1 MSALEKN
8 LYKQISVK
16 STRAKDNIASSVPT
30 YKGFSTV
37 NSENSSP
44 ALYDIALIK
53 QDIIN
58 HFHIRQGE
66 KLSDPEFGTIIWDII
81 FEPLTEDT
89 INAIIQNV
97 SRIVNYDPRVKVNK
111 IDVKQPY
118 RYNIRLKAFLTSYA
132 RNRIA
137 KVGIKENYFIQG
149 KNAI

>member
-89 INAIIQNV
+89 INAIIQNI

-118 RYNIRLKAFLTSYA
+118 EHAIRIDCELVYLSYSIVEKLQFTFDEKAGFLT
-132 RNRIA
+132 
-137 KVGIKENYFIQG
+137 Q
-149 KNAI
+149 

>member
-1 MSALEKN
+1 MSALEKQ
-8 LYKQISVK
+8 LYKQLSVK
-16 STRAKDNIASSVPT
+16 QNKSNNIASAPVT

-37 NSENSSP
+37 NSNNSSP

-66 KLSDPEFGTIIWDII
+66 KLSDPEFGTIVWDII

-89 INAIIQNV
+89 KNAIVQNI

-111 IDVKQPY
+111 IEVQQPY
-118 RYNIRLKAFLTSYA
+118 EHAIRIDCELVYLPYSIVEKLQFTFDQNA
-132 RNRIA
+132 
-137 KVGIKENYFIQG
+137 GFI
-149 KNAI
+149 N

>member
-1 MSALEKN
+1 MSALEKQ
-8 LYKQISVK
+8 LYKQLSVK
-16 STRAKDNIASSVPT
+16 QNKSNNIASAAGT

-37 NSENSSP
+37 NSNNSSP

-81 FEPLTEDT
+81 FEPLTNDT
-89 INAIIQNV
+89 RDAIIQNV
-97 SRIVNYDPRVKVNK
+97 SRIINYDPRVKVNK

-118 RYNIRLKAFLTSYA
+118 EHAIRIDCELVYLPYSIVEKLQFTFDEKAGFL
-132 RNRIA
+132 N
-137 KVGIKENYFIQG
+137 
-149 KNAI
+149 

>member
-8 LYKQISVK
+8 LYKQLSVK

-89 INAIIQNV
+89 INAIIQNI

-118 RYNIRLKAFLTSYA
+118 EHAIRIDCELVYLSYSIVEKLQFTFDEKAGFLT
-132 RNRIA
+132 
-137 KVGIKENYFIQG
+137 Q
-149 KNAI
+149 